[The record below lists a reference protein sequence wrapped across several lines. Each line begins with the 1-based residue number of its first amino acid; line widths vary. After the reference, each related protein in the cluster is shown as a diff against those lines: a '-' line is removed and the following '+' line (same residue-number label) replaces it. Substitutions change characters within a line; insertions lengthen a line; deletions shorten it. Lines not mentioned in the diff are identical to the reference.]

1 LRRRQNSGTL
11 FRCEVKTTDAA
22 GGTIELWDLNGL
34 WEGATNN
41 ASTGTALTNAF
52 KNTKAAMGE
61 AKLIWTQNFKGD
73 AASRTAIF
81 TGHASFTSGLCARY
95 INAAGTS
102 VIVNI
107 VADGGYFKST
117 ICG

>member
-1 LRRRQNSGTL
+1 
-11 FRCEVKTTDAA
+11 VKTNDAA
-22 GGTIELWDLNGL
+22 GGTIELWDLNGV
-34 WEGATNN
+34 WEGANN
-41 ASTGTALTNAF
+41 NTSTGTAMTNAF
-52 KNTKAAMGE
+52 KNTKAGMGE
-61 AKLIWTQNFKGD
+61 AKMIWTQNFKGD

-81 TGHASFTSGLCARY
+81 TGHASFLSGLSARY

-102 VIVNI
+102 VTISI